1 MGGTEI
7 VVSEEGVAKREDGT
21 LASSGLSQLQAIEA
35 RVRGGLSREVLL
47 RSATIIPANVLGESR
62 LGRLAVGAVAD
73 IVHYQ
78 VDAVPMVDMVLI
90 SGEKCPL

>member
-1 MGGTEI
+1 
-7 VVSEEGVAKREDGT
+7 
-21 LASSGLSQLQAIEA
+21 
-35 RVRGGLSREVLL
+35 LSREVLL